1 MSTID
6 YKDASAAARTNAAD
20 VVRDQVL
27 KLADDLPTNW
37 LFTVPVKGAA

>member
-1 MSTID
+1 MSVID
-6 YKDASAAARTNAAD
+6 HDFSSDAARTNAAD

-37 LFTVPVKGAA
+37 PFIVPVKGAA

>member
-1 MSTID
+1 MSMID
-6 YKDASAAARTNAAD
+6 YKDSSATARTNAAD

-37 LFTVPVKGAA
+37 PFIVPVKGAA

>member
-1 MSTID
+1 MSMID
-6 YKDASAAARTNAAD
+6 YKDSAEAARTNAAD
-20 VVRDQVL
+20 EVRDQVL

>member
-1 MSTID
+1 MSMID
-6 YKDASAAARTNAAD
+6 YEDSSEAARTNAAD
-20 VVRDQVL
+20 VVRGQVL